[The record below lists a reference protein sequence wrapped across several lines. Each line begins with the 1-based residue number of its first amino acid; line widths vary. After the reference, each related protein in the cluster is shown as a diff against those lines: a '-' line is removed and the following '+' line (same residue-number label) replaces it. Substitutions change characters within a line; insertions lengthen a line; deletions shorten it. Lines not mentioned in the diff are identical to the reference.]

1 MEHVKL
7 SISEIEITKPKHNLS
22 HNEHKAV
29 KELQKNTAINLKRAD
44 KGSTTVILNKGD
56 KIQEAQVQLDNRD
69 HYRPL
74 ENPMVTET
82 LRKVNELI
90 AKLHNGKHIDDITKR
105 WLSQTP
111 NPPRIPIF
119 YTLTKIHKPLPV
131 GRPIISGCEGPTER
145 ISSFVDHLLQP
156 IAQKQTSYLKDTTDF
171 INFIEKTEVSQN
183 TILVSM
189 DVTSLYTNIP
199 QDEGITIVCEAYDK
213 YHNNSPPIP
222 SHYLKQILGLILKE
236 NSFQFN
242 GENYLQIHGT
252 AMGTKMAVAFANL
265 FMAEIE
271 TKMLNESRIK
281 PKVWKRYIDDVF
293 SLWDV
298 NRQDI
303 DLFIEQANTFHPTIK
318 FTAEISEKEIT
329 FLDTVV
335 YKGERFLKEAI
346 LDVKTHYKPTETFQY
361 THYSSCHP
369 PGVKRGFIKGEA
381 IRLLRTNSS
390 EKNFQEAMCNFKTR
404 LEARGYPKSLIERTL
419 SEVSFAGRQ
428 SALKKQ
434 TKQTKGKIM
443 PFVTTYHPGV
453 KDLKQ
458 ILMQKW
464 SLIQNQP
471 LLKTIYTTPPIIS
484 YKKGKSLKDTLVRAK
499 L

>member
-1 MEHVKL
+1 MVEFFQ
-7 SISEIEITKPKHNLS
+7 SS
-22 HNEHKAV
+22 HPV
-29 KELQKNTAINLKRAD
+29 PP
-44 KGSTTVILNKGD
+44 GS
-56 KIQEAQVQLDNRD
+56 
-69 HYRPL
+69 
-74 ENPMVTET
+74 
-82 LRKVNELI
+82 
-90 AKLHNGKHIDDITKR
+90 
-105 WLSQTP
+105 
-111 NPPRIPIF
+111 
-119 YTLTKIHKPLPV
+119 
-131 GRPIISGCEGPTER
+131 
-145 ISSFVDHLLQP
+145 
-156 IAQKQTSYLKDTTDF
+156 
-171 INFIEKTEVSQN
+171 
-183 TILVSM
+183 
-189 DVTSLYTNIP
+189 
-199 QDEGITIVCEAYDK
+199 
-213 YHNNSPPIP
+213 
-222 SHYLKQILGLILKE
+222 SHYLKKMGKEILGFILKE

-242 GENYLQIHGT
+242 RENYQIHGT

-346 LDVKTHYKPTETFQY
+346 LDVKTHYKSTETFQY